1 MLTTIHQLAS
11 NHKLP
16 LTRKYHIAKK
26 NFLKKNYKIPINK
39 IQSIAP
45 TRKVDSKTKLN
56 ARKAV
61 PYTNTDIT
69 SQAYSE
75 AIQKS

>member
-1 MLTTIHQLAS
+1 MLATIHHLAS

-16 LTRKYHIAKK
+16 LSRNCHIAKK
-26 NFLKKNYKIPINK
+26 SLSKKKIQTPINA
-39 IQSIAP
+39 IRSIAP
-45 TRKVDSKTKLN
+45 IRKVDSKTKLN
-56 ARKAV
+56 TRKAV
-61 PYTNTDIT
+61 PYASTQIT